1 MSHFFEATVSG
12 LHRAAYDSEFG
23 AFHFLTQKV
32 IFRIECLLVK
42 SSKFIEP
49 SPVEKHV
56 HAGAEG
62 FVKTRELLHEVISVI
77 EGLIPCRT
85 AGTNDVGRNAA
96 KLPSRGMTPI
106 EGTIIHQES
115 RPENF
120 RRVFELDPSID
131 TGKIAA
137 RMDQG
142 ILTLTLPKAEQVKPR
157 KIAVN

>member
-1 MSHFFEATVSG
+1 MPVLVIAQEETLSVSVQCSVQEQAHQLEVSHLFEPAVSG
-12 LHRAAYDSEFG
+12 LHRAAYDSEFA

-85 AGTNDVGRNAA
+85 AGTNDVGRNAV
-96 KLPSRGMTPI
+96 KLPSRG
-106 EGTIIHQES
+106 
-115 RPENF
+115 
-120 RRVFELDPSID
+120 
-131 TGKIAA
+131 
-137 RMDQG
+137 
-142 ILTLTLPKAEQVKPR
+142 
-157 KIAVN
+157 